1 MIDSNYIMNNLWVN
15 KYKPSN
21 LNEIYGNKN
30 QVKRIKEWLSN
41 INNLKSMS
49 LIISGNHGIGKTLT
63 IRYLLE
69 EAKYNVKMILPD
81 EIKQYRNNEDF
92 KDFYNYENS
101 IKNKMKFSNENY
113 PNKIGLIFDE
123 TESITLTSEKKFITE
138 IFKIN
143 NKKKMFPLIFICN
156 NQHSKL
162 LNDLKKN
169 CEEIKFLPPSN
180 IEIKNLISRIGEN
193 EGLIFKNDEV
203 LERLIDFSQKDIRKL
218 INLLQELNFH
228 YNKIEIDNS
237 KFDRFI
243 QLSKEKH
250 NDLGLFETT
259 LELINKK
266 MSYNEINQLYENDKV
281 LLPLMIHENYPKK
294 VLSKTVGNGKSML
307 DQILRISD
315 SISIG
320 DIVETSIYTDQNWFL
335 QKIHCF
341 HSCVNTNYWINKNDG
356 KEVKLTDIK
365 FSSDLNKTSLKNI
378 KKKNINNLLKLL
390 PNKSL
395 QDILYV
401 NKICNYLMSNN
412 NEDKVID
419 ILKSYNQNFNIKEL
433 ELCLKID
440 KTCEFIKLNS
450 KEKKSINKIIDNINP
465 FTT

>member
-1 MIDSNYIMNNLWVN
+1 MNNLWVN
-15 KYKPSN
+15 KYKPNN
-21 LNEIYGNKN
+21 LDEIFGNKN
-30 QVKRIKEWLSN
+30 QIKRIKEWLSN
-41 INNLKSMS
+41 TNNSKSMS
-49 LIISGNHGIGKTLT
+49 LIISGNHGIGKT
-63 IRYLLE
+63 ISMKYVLE
-69 EAKYNVKMILPD
+69 SCDYNVKMILPD
-81 EIKQYRNNEDF
+81 EIKHYRNNEDF

-101 IKNKMKFSNENY
+101 IKNKMKFSNKKFS
-113 PNKIGLIFDE
+113 NKLAMIFDE

-180 IEIKNLISRIGEN
+180 IEIKSLISLISNN
-193 EGLIFKNDEV
+193 EGIIFKNDIV
-203 LERLIDFSQKDIRKL
+203 IDKLIDFSQKDIRKL

-228 YNKIEIDNS
+228 YNKIEIDLE
-237 KFDRFI
+237 KFEKFI

-250 NDLGLFETT
+250 NELALFETT
-259 LELINKK
+259 LELINKN
-266 MSYNEINQLYENDKV
+266 MTYDEINQLYENDKV
-281 LLPLMIHENYPKK
+281 LLPLMIHENFPKR
-294 VLSKTVGNGKSML
+294 VLSKSTLESDKL
-307 DQILRISD
+307 IDRIYEISN

-341 HSCVNTNYWINKNDG
+341 FSCVYTNYWINNCESND
-356 KEVKLTDIK
+356 VKLLDIK

-378 KKKNINNLLKLL
+378 NKKNICNLTKFL

-395 QDILYV
+395 QDILHL
-401 NKICNYLMSNN
+401 NRISNYLMANGEEELLVN
-412 NEDKVID
+412 
-419 ILKSYNQNFNIKEL
+419 ILKSYNQSFNIKEL

-440 KTCEFIKLNS
+440 KTSDFIKLNS
-450 KEKKSINKIIDNINP
+450 KEKKNINKIIGESIDI
-465 FTT
+465 TS

>member
-1 MIDSNYIMNNLWVN
+1 MNNLWVN
-15 KYKPSN
+15 KYKPNN
-21 LNEIYGNKN
+21 LDEIFGNKN
-30 QVKRIKEWLSN
+30 QIKRIKEWLSN
-41 INNLKSMS
+41 TNNSKSMS
-49 LIISGNHGIGKTLT
+49 LIISGNHGIGKT
-63 IRYLLE
+63 ISMKYVLE
-69 EAKYNVKMILPD
+69 SCDYNVKMILPD
-81 EIKQYRNNEDF
+81 EIKHYRNNEDF

-101 IKNKMKFSNENY
+101 IKNKMKFSNKKFS
-113 PNKIGLIFDE
+113 NKLAMIFDE

-180 IEIKNLISRIGEN
+180 IEIKSLISLISNN
-193 EGLIFKNDEV
+193 EGLIFKNDIV
-203 LERLIDFSQKDIRKL
+203 IDKLIDFSQKDIRKL

-228 YNKIEIDNS
+228 YNKIEIDLE
-237 KFDRFI
+237 KFEKFI

-250 NDLGLFETT
+250 NELGLFETT
-259 LELINKK
+259 LELINKN
-266 MSYNEINQLYENDKV
+266 MTYDEINQLYENDKV
-281 LLPLMIHENYPKK
+281 LLPLMIHENFPKR
-294 VLSKTVGNGKSML
+294 VLSKSKLESDKL
-307 DQILRISD
+307 IDRIYEISN

-341 HSCVNTNYWINKNDG
+341 FSCVYTNYWINNCESND
-356 KEVKLTDIK
+356 VKLLDIK

-378 KKKNINNLLKLL
+378 NKKNICNLTKFL

-395 QDILYV
+395 QDILHL
-401 NKICNYLMSNN
+401 NRISNYLMANGKEELLVN
-412 NEDKVID
+412 
-419 ILKSYNQNFNIKEL
+419 ILKSYNQSFNIKEL

-440 KTCEFIKLNS
+440 KTSDFIKLNS
-450 KEKKSINKIIDNINP
+450 KEKKNINKIIGESIDI
-465 FTT
+465 TS

>member
-1 MIDSNYIMNNLWVN
+1 MNNLWVN
-15 KYKPSN
+15 KYKPNN
-21 LNEIYGNKN
+21 LDEIFGNKN
-30 QVKRIKEWLSN
+30 QIKRIKEWLSN
-41 INNLKSMS
+41 TNNSKSMS
-49 LIISGNHGIGKTLT
+49 LIISGNHGIGKT
-63 IRYLLE
+63 ISMKYVLE
-69 EAKYNVKMILPD
+69 SCYYNVKMILPD
-81 EIKQYRNNEDF
+81 EIKHYRNNEDF

-101 IKNKMKFSNENY
+101 IKNKMKFSNKKFS
-113 PNKIGLIFDE
+113 NKLAMIFDE

-180 IEIKNLISRIGEN
+180 IEIKSLISLISNN
-193 EGLIFKNDEV
+193 EGIIFKNDIV
-203 LERLIDFSQKDIRKL
+203 IDKLIDFSQKDIRKL

-228 YNKIEIDNS
+228 YNKIEIDLE
-237 KFDRFI
+237 KFEKFI

-250 NDLGLFETT
+250 NELGLFETT
-259 LELINKK
+259 LELINKN
-266 MSYNEINQLYENDKV
+266 MTYDEINQLYENDKV
-281 LLPLMIHENYPKK
+281 LLPLMIHENFPKR
-294 VLSKTVGNGKSML
+294 VLSKSTLESDKL
-307 DQILRISD
+307 IDRIYEISN

-341 HSCVNTNYWINKNDG
+341 FSCVYTNYWINNCESND
-356 KEVKLTDIK
+356 VKLLDIK

-378 KKKNINNLLKLL
+378 NKKNICNLTKFL

-395 QDILYV
+395 QDILHL
-401 NKICNYLMSNN
+401 NRISNYLMANGEEELLVN
-412 NEDKVID
+412 
-419 ILKSYNQNFNIKEL
+419 ILKSYNQSFNIKEL

-440 KTCEFIKLNS
+440 KTSDFIKLNS
-450 KEKKSINKIIDNINP
+450 KEKKNINKIIGESIDI
-465 FTT
+465 TS

>member
-1 MIDSNYIMNNLWVN
+1 MNNLWVN
-15 KYKPSN
+15 KYKPNN
-21 LNEIYGNKN
+21 LDEIFGNKN
-30 QVKRIKEWLSN
+30 QIKRIKEWLSN
-41 INNLKSMS
+41 TNNSKSMS
-49 LIISGNHGIGKTLT
+49 LIISGNHGIGKT
-63 IRYLLE
+63 ISMKYVLE
-69 EAKYNVKMILPD
+69 SCDYNVKMILPD
-81 EIKQYRNNEDF
+81 EIKHYRNNEDF

-101 IKNKMKFSNENY
+101 IKNKMKFSNKKFS
-113 PNKIGLIFDE
+113 NKLAMIFDE

-180 IEIKNLISRIGEN
+180 IEIKSLISLISNN
-193 EGLIFKNDEV
+193 EGIIFKNDIV
-203 LERLIDFSQKDIRKL
+203 IDKLIDFSQKDIRKL

-228 YNKIEIDNS
+228 YNKIEIDLE
-237 KFDRFI
+237 KFEKFI

-250 NDLGLFETT
+250 NELGLFETT
-259 LELINKK
+259 LELINKN
-266 MSYNEINQLYENDKV
+266 MTYDEINQLYENDKV
-281 LLPLMIHENYPKK
+281 LLPLMIHENFPKR
-294 VLSKTVGNGKSML
+294 VLSKSTLESDKL
-307 DQILRISD
+307 IDRIYEISN

-341 HSCVNTNYWINKNDG
+341 FSCVYTNYWINNCESND
-356 KEVKLTDIK
+356 VKLLDIK

-378 KKKNINNLLKLL
+378 NKKNICNLTKFL

-395 QDILYV
+395 QDILHL
-401 NKICNYLMSNN
+401 NRISNYLMANGEEELLVN
-412 NEDKVID
+412 
-419 ILKSYNQNFNIKEL
+419 ILKSYNQSFNIKEL

-440 KTCEFIKLNS
+440 KTSDFIKLNS
-450 KEKKSINKIIDNINP
+450 KEKKNINKIIGESIDI
-465 FTT
+465 TS

>member
-1 MIDSNYIMNNLWVN
+1 MNNLWVN
-15 KYKPSN
+15 KYKPNN
-21 LNEIYGNKN
+21 LDEIFGNKN
-30 QVKRIKEWLSN
+30 QIKRIKEWLSN
-41 INNLKSMS
+41 TNNSKSMS
-49 LIISGNHGIGKTLT
+49 LIISGNHGIGKT
-63 IRYLLE
+63 ISMKYVLE
-69 EAKYNVKMILPD
+69 SCDYNVKMILPD
-81 EIKQYRNNEDF
+81 EIKHYRNNEDF

-101 IKNKMKFSNENY
+101 IKNKMKFSNKKFS
-113 PNKIGLIFDE
+113 NKLAMIFDE

-180 IEIKNLISRIGEN
+180 IEIKSLISLISNN
-193 EGLIFKNDEV
+193 EGIIFKNDIV
-203 LERLIDFSQKDIRKL
+203 IDKLIDFSQKDIRKL

-228 YNKIEIDNS
+228 YNKIEIDLE
-237 KFDRFI
+237 KFEKFI

-250 NDLGLFETT
+250 NELGLFETT
-259 LELINKK
+259 LELINKN
-266 MSYNEINQLYENDKV
+266 MTYDEINQLYENDKV
-281 LLPLMIHENYPKK
+281 LLPLMIHENFPKR
-294 VLSKTVGNGKSML
+294 VLSKSTLESDKL
-307 DQILRISD
+307 IDRIYEISN

-341 HSCVNTNYWINKNDG
+341 FSCVYTNYWINNCESND
-356 KEVKLTDIK
+356 VKLLDIK

-378 KKKNINNLLKLL
+378 NKKKICNLTKFL

-395 QDILYV
+395 QDILHL
-401 NKICNYLMSNN
+401 NRISNYLMANGEEELLVN
-412 NEDKVID
+412 
-419 ILKSYNQNFNIKEL
+419 ILKSYNQSFNIKEL

-440 KTCEFIKLNS
+440 KTSDFIKLNS
-450 KEKKSINKIIDNINP
+450 KEKKNINKIIGESIDI
-465 FTT
+465 TS